1 MRFQVNWPNIA
12 ALLTGMAS
20 VVASVSGYVPA
31 EYANTTA
38 VIGSFLLILAGLFGD
53 DDGDGRPNL
62 IDAPA

>member
-1 MRFQVNWPNIA
+1 MKFAVNWRNIA

-20 VVASVSGYVPA
+20 VVASVVGYVPA
-31 EYANTTA
+31 EYADATA
-38 VIGSFLLILAGLFGD
+38 VIGSILLIFAGLFGD